1 MATALFIKRQDLVR
15 NSILDGN
22 VDTDKFIQYIKIA
35 QEIHIRNYL
44 GTDLYNK
51 ISADII
57 AGTLSGDY
65 LELVNDFVQPML
77 IHYAMVDYLPFAAY
91 QVKNGGVF
99 KHRSE
104 NGDTATKE
112 EIDFLV
118 NKERDIAEY
127 YTRRF
132 IDYMSFNQASF
143 PEYYTNSNDDIHPD
157 TDATFNRWIVTGK
170 QSPP

>member
-65 LELVNDFVQPML
+65 LDLVNDYIQPML
-77 IHYAMVDYLPFAAY
+77 IHYAMTEYLPFAAY
-91 QVKNGGVF
+91 TISNGGVF
-99 KHRSE
+99 KHSSE
-104 NGDTATKE
+104 NSTIANKE
-112 EIDFLV
+112 EVDLLIS
-118 NKERDIAEY
+118 KERDYAEY
-127 YTRRF
+127 YTQRF
-132 IDYMSFNQASF
+132 IDYMSYNADSKF
-143 PEYYTNSNDDIHPD
+143 PEYYTNNNEDIHPD
-157 TDATFNRWIVTGK
+157 KDSLFHGWVL
-170 QSPP
+170 

>member
-1 MATALFIKRQDLVR
+1 MKALFIKRQDLVR

-22 VDTDKFIQYIKIA
+22 VDTDKFIQYISIA
-35 QEIHIRNYL
+35 QDIHIRNYL

-65 LELVNDFVQPML
+65 LDLVNTYIQPML

-91 QVKNGGVF
+91 QIKNGGVF

-104 NGDTATKE
+104 NGESATKE
-112 EIDFLV
+112 EVDFLV
-118 NKERDIAEY
+118 QKERDIAEY

-132 IDYMSFNQASF
+132 IDYMSFNQESF

-157 TDATFNRWIVTGK
+157 TNATFNGWVL
-170 QSPP
+170 

>member
-22 VDTDKFIQYIKIA
+22 VDTDKFIQFIKIA
-35 QEIHIRNYL
+35 QEIHVRNYL
-44 GTDLYNK
+44 GTYLYNK
-51 ISADII
+51 ISADIV

-65 LELVNDFVQPML
+65 LELVNDFIQPML

-99 KHRSE
+99 KHSSE
-104 NGDTATKE
+104 NAETATKD

-118 NKERDIAEY
+118 QKERDIAEY

-132 IDYMSFNQASF
+132 VDYMSFNQESF

-157 TDATFNRWIVTGK
+157 TNATFNGWVL
-170 QSPP
+170 